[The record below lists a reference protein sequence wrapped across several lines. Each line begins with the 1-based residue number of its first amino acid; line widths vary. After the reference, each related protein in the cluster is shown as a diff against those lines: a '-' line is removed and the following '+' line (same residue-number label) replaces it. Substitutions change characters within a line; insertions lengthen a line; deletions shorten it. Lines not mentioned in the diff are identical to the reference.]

1 MLLRINSFVITMTTI
16 NAPPSEQYFEHIEVT
31 HNDILPEEE
40 CQGNLLKSVLPCSDT
55 FITTEELTEYSD
67 GADDHV
73 QTGHQSAADTS
84 RRRCMLYAILVGIAA
99 AIAAI
104 TVVVFNQ
111 SGNTFSP
118 QSAPAYPTSSRPSY
132 APVPLDENEEVSIL
146 GPDEKLLPGESVAS
160 PNERYLFEFTDAGGL
175 KLSTSSGEVLWAVH
189 DEVGATLSMQWDGN
203 LVFRTASQSVA
214 WRSTTSQHPDASLRL
229 DNRGRLAVISSDGVT
244 PLWMAG
250 VPGGEYDSTTASSS
264 SSLKFPV
271 RGAFYY
277 PWFPETWAVSGSP
290 VFFDPTLGKY
300 SNGDRTVQ
308 TAHVEALAYAHV
320 DLAIASWW
328 GPNSK
333 KDRARITNLMDKSTQ
348 YGIKWTIYHEQE
360 RQRQPEVD
368 ELRADLA
375 YLKKWFA
382 WHEAWAHIDGKPLI
396 FVWNKGDCDVSDR
409 WMEASNDEWY
419 VVVKKLDNTD
429 CPSQPDHWHQYGPA
443 KAVVHE
449 EGYSFSVSPG
459 FWQANQMA
467 PRLPRVPIED
477 FRANVIAMVESGEPW
492 QLITTFNEWGEGT
505 AVESATEWESLSGY
519 GQYMDVFNEIQ

>member
-1 MLLRINSFVITMTTI
+1 MTI
-16 NAPPSEQYFEHIEVT
+16 DAPGQYFAPIEVT
-31 HNDILPEEE
+31 HSGIHHEEE
-40 CQGNLLKSVLPCSDT
+40 GHGSFLKSSLPRFDT
-55 FITTEELTEYSD
+55 FITSEELTESSD
-67 GADDHV
+67 GDV
-73 QTGHQSAADTS
+73 QTGQSAGKG
-84 RRRCMLYAILVGIAA
+84 RRRCLLYAILLGIAV

-104 TVVVFNQ
+104 TVVATSQ
-111 SGNTFSP
+111 SSPALAP

-146 GPDEKLLPGESVAS
+146 GPDEKMLPGESVAS
-160 PNERYLFEFTDAGGL
+160 PNGRYVFAFTNAGGL
-175 KLSTSSGEVLWAVH
+175 NLSTSSGDVLWAMH
-189 DEVGATLSMQWDGN
+189 DDVGATLSMQWDGN
-203 LVFRTASQSVA
+203 LVFRTASKSVA
-214 WRSTTSQHPDASLRL
+214 WRSITSQHPDATLRL

-244 PLWMAG
+244 PLWMEG
-250 VPGGEYDSTTASSS
+250 VPGGQYDSAAASSS
-264 SSLKFPV
+264 SLTFPV

-277 PWFPETWAVSGSP
+277 PWFPETWSVDGSP
-290 VFFDPTLGKY
+290 VFFNPTLGKY

-308 TAHVEALAYAHV
+308 TAHVEALDYAHV

-328 GPNSK
+328 GPNAK
-333 KDRARITNLMDKSTQ
+333 KDRARITNLMDKSIP
-348 YGIKWTIYHEQE
+348 YGIKWTVYHEQE

-382 WHEAWAHIDGKPLI
+382 WHESWAHIDGKPLI

-409 WMEASNDEWY
+409 WMEASNGEWY

-429 CPSQPDHWHQYGPA
+429 CSSQPDHWHQYGPA

-449 EGYSFSVSPG
+449 KGNSFSVSPG
-459 FWQANQMA
+459 FWEANQSA
-467 PRLPRVPIED
+467 PRLPRVPVED
-477 FRANVIAMVESGEPW
+477 FRANVIAMVESDEPW

-519 GQYMDVFNEIQ
+519 GQYLDTLNEIQ